1 MYAKQKEYK
10 IADSNI
16 ALLGSDLEKKVKLAS
31 AETEK
36 AWEGVGKA
44 PGLHIWRIEKFKVVP
59 VDRKTYGQFYSGD
72 SYILINTYKKPDT
85 DKLLH
90 DIHFWLGAS
99 TTQDEAGTAAYKTV
113 ELDTLLGGVPVQH
126 REIEEHES
134 ELFLSYFASK
144 GGIRILE
151 GGIDS
156 GFNHVKP
163 VEYKPRLLHLKG
175 KKYVRITQ
183 VPLARSSLNGGDV
196 FILDNGLKIY
206 QWNGAKAGGAEKARA
221 SQLARALDDERG
233 GKPTVTVFSQGDK
246 DAKEFWAL
254 LEGGEGDVAAS
265 DGTSDEK
272 WQEVKDKKLFV
283 LTDKDGKE
291 EFKKVQEGKIEK
303 KNLKSE
309 DAFIVDVGAEVF
321 VWIGSKA
328 SVSEKAKAL
337 KYAQSYLASEKRPN
351 WTPITRLLEHGE
363 TENFLRHFDDHK

>member
-1 MYAKQKEYK
+1 VTLLGVCLNKNLAMLKQKEYK

-59 VDRKTYGQFYSGD
+59 VDRKTYGNFYSGD

-144 GGIRILE
+144 GGIRVLE
-151 GGIDS
+151 GGIES
-156 GFNHVKP
+156 GFHHVKP

-175 KKYVRITQ
+175 KKYVRIVQ
-183 VPLARSSLNGGDV
+183 VPLARAALNSGDV
-196 FILDNGLKIY
+196 FILDNGLNIY
-206 QWNGAKAGGAEKARA
+206 QWNGSKSGGAEKNRA

-233 GKPTVTVFSQGDK
+233 GKPKVTVFNQGDK

-254 LEGGEGDVAAS
+254 LEGGEGEVSAG
-265 DGTSDEK
+265 DGPSDEK
-272 WQEVKDKKLFV
+272 WQEVKDKKTLCPNRQRWE
-283 LTDKDGKE
+283 GR
-291 EFKKVQEGKIEK
+291 VQ
-303 KNLKSE
+303 KS
-309 DAFIVDVGAEVF
+309 
-321 VWIGSKA
+321 S
-328 SVSEKAKAL
+328 
-337 KYAQSYLASEKRPN
+337 R
-351 WTPITRLLEHGE
+351 R
-363 TENFLRHFDDHK
+363 EN

>member
-1 MYAKQKEYK
+1 MLKQKEYK

-16 ALLGSDLEKKVKLAS
+16 ALLGSDIEKKVKLAS

-44 PGLHIWRIEKFKVVP
+44 PGQHIWRIEKFKVVP
-59 VDRKTYGQFYSGD
+59 VDRKTYGHFYSGD

-113 ELDTLLGGVPVQH
+113 ELDTLLGGLPVQH

-151 GGIDS
+151 GGIES

-175 KKYVRITQ
+175 KKYVRVVQ
-183 VPLARSSLNGGDV
+183 VPLARSSLNSGDV

-206 QWNGAKAGGAEKARA
+206 QWNGAKAGGAEKSRA
-221 SQLARALDDERG
+221 SQLSRSIDDERG
-233 GKPTVTVFSQGDK
+233 GKPTVTVFSEGDK
-246 DAKEFWAL
+246 DAKEFWSL
-254 LEGGEGDVAAS
+254 LEGGEGSVASAES
-265 DGTSDEK
+265 GGSDEK
-272 WQEVKDKKLFV
+272 WQEVKDKKVFQLHEH
-283 LTDKDGKE
+283 DGKLD
-291 EFKKVQEGKIEK
+291 FKKVQEGKISK
-303 KNLKSE
+303 SSLKSD
-309 DAFIVDVGAEVF
+309 DAFVVDVGAEVF
-321 VWIGSKA
+321 VWVGSKA

-337 KYAQSYLASEKRPN
+337 KYAQDYLKNEKRPA
-351 WTPITRLLEHGE
+351 WTPITRLVEGGE
-363 TENFLRHFDDHK
+363 TNTFTQHFDS